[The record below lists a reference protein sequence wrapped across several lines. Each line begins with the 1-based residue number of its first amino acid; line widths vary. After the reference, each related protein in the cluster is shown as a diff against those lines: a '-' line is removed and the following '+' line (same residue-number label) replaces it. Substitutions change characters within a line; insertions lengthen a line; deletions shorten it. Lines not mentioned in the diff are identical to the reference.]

1 MVFTTGKRAAKKG
14 EKVDREAEPAPVS
27 GWSRMKDRL
36 DKVIA
41 EQAAKAAEEPLDVER
56 HGMAP
61 WTLHDLRRS
70 VATHLRD
77 EQVMGAAR
85 ADRLTVSKV
94 LNHAEGGVT
103 RLYDRYSSD
112 PEKRA
117 ALEAWAL
124 AVERLCGLNVV
135 PMRGA
140 AS

>member
-1 MVFTTGKRAAKKG
+1 MDPKAPA
-14 EKVDREAEPAPVS
+14 APVS

-36 DKVIA
+36 DKIIA
-41 EQAAKAAEEPLDVER
+41 EAAAKEAEEPLDMER
-56 HGMAP
+56 HGLAE

-77 EQVMGAAR
+77 ADVMGEAR
-85 ADRLTVSKV
+85 VDRLTVSKI
-94 LNHAEGGVT
+94 LNHAEGGMT

-124 AVERLCGLNVV
+124 VVERLCGLNVIH
-135 PMRGA
+135 MKGKRA
-140 AS
+140 

>member
-1 MVFTTGKRAAKKG
+1 MV
-14 EKVDREAEPAPVS
+14 
-27 GWSRMKDRL
+27 
-36 DKVIA
+36 
-41 EQAAKAAEEPLDVER
+41 
-56 HGMAP
+56 P

-85 ADRLTVSKV
+85 VDRLTVSKI
-94 LNHAEGGVT
+94 LNHAEGGMT

-124 AVERLCGLNVV
+124 VIERLCGLNVV
-135 PMRGA
+135 KLSGA
-140 AS
+140 HK